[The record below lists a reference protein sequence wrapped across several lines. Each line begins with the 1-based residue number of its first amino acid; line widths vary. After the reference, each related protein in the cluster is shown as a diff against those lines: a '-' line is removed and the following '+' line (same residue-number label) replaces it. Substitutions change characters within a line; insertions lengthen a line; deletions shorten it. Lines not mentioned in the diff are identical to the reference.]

1 MNKQKM
7 VTKSNQLYEN
17 AFGTQMSLLVGK
29 TLMGISFQEVKLT
42 IQNLIFPKWYN
53 AKYDVD
59 DDVVYA
65 YDVQHN
71 YKIGDHRIKE

>member
-1 MNKQKM
+1 
-7 VTKSNQLYEN
+7 
-17 AFGTQMSLLVGK
+17 MSLLVGK
-29 TLMGISFQEVKLT
+29 TLMGIGFQEVKLT
-42 IQNLIFPKWYN
+42 IQIFFFPKWYN

>member
-1 MNKQKM
+1 MNKQRM

-29 TLMGISFQEVKLT
+29 TLKLT
-42 IQNLIFPKWYN
+42 IQKLFFPKWYN

-71 YKIGDHRIKE
+71 

>member
-1 MNKQKM
+1 
-7 VTKSNQLYEN
+7 
-17 AFGTQMSLLVGK
+17 
-29 TLMGISFQEVKLT
+29 MGISFQEVKLT
-42 IQNLIFPKWYN
+42 IQKLFFPKWYN

-71 YKIGDHRIKE
+71 

>member
-1 MNKQKM
+1 MNKQRM
-7 VTKSNQLYEN
+7 VAKSNQLYEN

-29 TLMGISFQEVKLT
+29 TLMGIGFQEVKLT
-42 IQNLIFPKWYN
+42 IQKLFFPKGYN

-71 YKIGDHRIKE
+71 

>member
-1 MNKQKM
+1 MNKQMM

-29 TLMGISFQEVKLT
+29 TLMGIGFQELKLT
-42 IQNLIFPKWYN
+42 IQNFFFPKWYN

-71 YKIGDHRIKE
+71 

>member
-1 MNKQKM
+1 
-7 VTKSNQLYEN
+7 
-17 AFGTQMSLLVGK
+17 MSLLVGK
-29 TLMGISFQEVKLT
+29 TLMGIGFQEVKLT
-42 IQNLIFPKWYN
+42 IQKLFFPKWYH

-65 YDVQHN
+65 YHVQHN

>member
-1 MNKQKM
+1 
-7 VTKSNQLYEN
+7 
-17 AFGTQMSLLVGK
+17 MSLLVGK

-42 IQNLIFPKWYN
+42 IQKLIFPKWYN

-71 YKIGDHRIKE
+71 